1 MQNIYLCLTAFARG
15 TYPEDAAIAG
25 AFDELMS
32 GDAPDAAIGGFLV
45 GLAALGERPS
55 DIAAGARALR
65 SRMTRI
71 EAPAGAIDT
80 CGTGGDGKGAWN
92 ISTTAA
98 IIAAGA
104 GATVAK
110 HGNRAASS
118 KSGSS
123 DVLAQLGVKLDCP
136 PEAVERS
143 LAEARVGFLYAPAHH
158 AAVRHVGPA
167 RQALKVRTVFN
178 LLGPLSNPAGVKRQ
192 LLGVYDKRWLVP
204 IAEALRDLGC
214 EHALVICGQ
223 DGMDELTTTTG
234 SDIAELRDGEIREY
248 SFHPG
253 EAGLALVEEAD
264 LQGGTPADNAAAIRA
279 LLDGEAGPFRDIAIL
294 NAGAALMLA
303 GLATSIPEG
312 TTLAAA
318 AVDDG
323 RARAALARM
332 VAISSGE
339 A

>member
-15 TYPEDAAIAG
+15 TYPDDTAIAG

-136 PEAVERS
+136 PAAVERS
-143 LAEARVGFLYAPAHH
+143 LAEARVGFLFAPAHH

-192 LLGVYDKRWLVP
+192 LLGVYDRRWLVP

-234 SDIAELRDGEIREY
+234 SDIAELRDGDIREY
-248 SFHPG
+248 SFHPE
-253 EAGLALVEEAD
+253 EAGLSLVREAD
-264 LQGGTPADNAAAIRA
+264 LQGGTPADNADAIRA
-279 LLDGEAGPFRDIAIL
+279 LLDGQHGAFRDIAIL
-294 NAGAALMLA
+294 NAGAALVLA

-312 TTLAAA
+312 TSLAAA

-323 RARAALARM
+323 RAKAALTRM
-332 VAISSGE
+332 VAISNGE

>member
-1 MQNIYLCLTAFARG
+1 MQNISECLTAFARG
-15 TYPEDAAIAG
+15 DFPADAAIAG

-32 GDAPDAAIGGFLV
+32 GDVPDAAIGGFLI

-55 DIAAGARALR
+55 DIASGARALR

-71 EAPAGAIDT
+71 SAPDGAIDT

-104 GATVAK
+104 GAIVAK

-136 PEAVERS
+136 PAAVERS

-234 SDIAELRDGEIREY
+234 SDIAELKDGKIQSY
-248 SFHPG
+248 SFHPE
-253 EAGLALVEEAD
+253 EAGLALVAESD
-264 LQGGTPADNAAAIRA
+264 LQGGTPQRNAEAIRA
-279 LLDGEAGPFRDIAIL
+279 LLDGAPGAFRDIAVL

-303 GLATSIPEG
+303 GLADTIPAG
-312 TTLAAA
+312 TRLAEAA
-318 AVDDG
+318 IDDG
-323 RARAALARM
+323 RAKAALDRM

>member
-1 MQNIYLCLTAFARG
+1 MHNISLCLTAFARG
-15 TYPEDAAIAG
+15 EFPADTAIAG

-32 GDAPDAAIGGFLV
+32 GDVADAAIGGFLI

-55 DIAAGARALR
+55 DIASGARALR

-71 EAPAGAIDT
+71 NAPEGAIDT

-104 GATVAK
+104 GAIVAK

-123 DVLAQLGVKLDCP
+123 DVLGQLGVKLDCAP
-136 PEAVERS
+136 ALVERS
-143 LAEARVGFLYAPAHH
+143 LNEARVGFLYAPAHH

-204 IAEALRDLGC
+204 MATALRDLGC
-214 EHALVICGQ
+214 ERALVMCGQ

-248 SFHPG
+248 SFHPE
-253 EAGLALVEEAD
+253 EAGLPVVSDEALH
-264 LQGGTPADNAAAIRA
+264 GGTPQENAAAIRA
-279 LLDGEAGPFRDIAIL
+279 LLDGETGAFRDIAVL

-303 GLATSIPEG
+303 GLAETIPAG
-312 TTLAAA
+312 AVLAAA
-318 AVDDG
+318 AIDDG
-323 RARAALARM
+323 RAKAALDRM
-332 VAISSGE
+332 VAISNGE

>member
-15 TYPEDAAIAG
+15 TYPDDAAIAG

-71 EAPAGAIDT
+71 EAPVGAIDT

-136 PEAVERS
+136 PAAVERS
-143 LAEARVGFLYAPAHH
+143 LAEARVGFLFAPAHH

-234 SDIAELRDGEIREY
+234 SDIAELRDGDIREY
-248 SFHPG
+248 SFHPE
-253 EAGLALVEEAD
+253 EAGLALVREAD

-279 LLDGEAGPFRDIAIL
+279 LLDGQQGAFRDIAIL
-294 NAGAALMLA
+294 NAGAALVLA
-303 GLATSIPEG
+303 GLATTIPEG
-312 TTLAAA
+312 TSLAAA
-318 AVDDG
+318 AIDDG
-323 RARAALARM
+323 RAKAALMRM
-332 VAISSGE
+332 VAISNGE

>member
-15 TYPEDAAIAG
+15 TYPEDAAITG

-104 GATVAK
+104 GAIVAK

-248 SFHPG
+248 SFHPE
-253 EAGLALVEEAD
+253 EAGLTLVEEAD

-279 LLDGEAGPFRDIAIL
+279 LLDGETGPFRDIAIL
-294 NAGAALMLA
+294 NAGAALVLA
-303 GLATSIPEG
+303 GLASSIPEG
-312 TTLAAA
+312 STLAAA

-332 VAISSGE
+332 VAISNGE

>member
-1 MQNIYLCLTAFARG
+1 MQNISLCLNAFSRG

-32 GDAPDAAIGGFLV
+32 GDVADAAIGGFLI
-45 GLAALGERPS
+45 GLAALGERPV
-55 DIAAGARALR
+55 DIAAGARAMR

-71 EAPAGAIDT
+71 TAPEGAIDT

-92 ISTTAA
+92 ISTAAA

-136 PEAVERS
+136 PQVVERA
-143 LAEARVGFLYAPAHH
+143 LLEARVGFLYAPAHH

-167 RQALKVRTVFN
+167 RQNLGVRTVFN

-204 IAEALRDLGC
+204 MAEALRNLGC
-214 EHALVICGQ
+214 EHALLMCGE
-223 DGMDELTTTTG
+223 DGMDELTTTG
-234 SDIAELRDGEIREY
+234 ASNIAELRDGAIREY
-248 SFHPG
+248 SFHPE
-253 EAGLALVEEAD
+253 EAGLPLASAEA
-264 LQGGTPADNAAAIRA
+264 LQGGSPQMNADAIRA
-279 LLDGEAGPFRDIAIL
+279 LLDGETGAFRDIAVL
-294 NAGAALMLA
+294 NAGAALLLA
-303 GLATSIPEG
+303 GLADTIADG
-312 TTLAAA
+312 TRLAEA

-323 RARAALARM
+323 RAKAALTRM
-332 VAISSGE
+332 VAISHGE

>member
-15 TYPEDAAIAG
+15 TYPDDAAIAG

-71 EAPAGAIDT
+71 EAPVGAIDT

-136 PEAVERS
+136 PAAVERS
-143 LAEARVGFLYAPAHH
+143 LAEARVGFLFAPAHH

-234 SDIAELRDGEIREY
+234 SDIAELRDGDIREY
-248 SFHPG
+248 SFHPE
-253 EAGLALVEEAD
+253 EAGLALVREAD

-279 LLDGEAGPFRDIAIL
+279 LLDGQQGAFRDIAIL
-294 NAGAALMLA
+294 NAGAALVLA

-312 TTLAAA
+312 TRLAAA

-323 RARAALARM
+323 RAKTALTRM
-332 VAISSGE
+332 VAISNGE

>member
-15 TYPEDAAIAG
+15 TYPDDAAIAG

-71 EAPAGAIDT
+71 EAPVGAIDT

-136 PEAVERS
+136 PAAVERS
-143 LAEARVGFLYAPAHH
+143 LAEARVGFLFAPAHH

-192 LLGVYDKRWLVP
+192 LLGVYDRRWLVP

-234 SDIAELRDGEIREY
+234 SDIAELRDGDIREY
-248 SFHPG
+248 SFHPE
-253 EAGLALVEEAD
+253 EAGLALVREAD

-279 LLDGEAGPFRDIAIL
+279 LLDGQQGAFRDIAIL
-294 NAGAALMLA
+294 NAGAALVLA
-303 GLATSIPEG
+303 GLATTIPEG
-312 TTLAAA
+312 TSLAAA
-318 AVDDG
+318 AIDDG
-323 RARAALARM
+323 RAKAALMRM
-332 VAISSGE
+332 VAISNGE

>member
-15 TYPEDAAIAG
+15 TYPDDAAIAG

-71 EAPAGAIDT
+71 EAPVGAIDT

-123 DVLAQLGVKLDCP
+123 DVLAHLGVKLDCP
-136 PEAVERS
+136 PAAVERS
-143 LAEARVGFLYAPAHH
+143 LAEARVGFLFAPAHH

-234 SDIAELRDGEIREY
+234 SDIAELRDGDIREY
-248 SFHPG
+248 SFHPE
-253 EAGLALVEEAD
+253 EAGLALVREAD

-279 LLDGEAGPFRDIAIL
+279 LLDGQQGAFRDIAIL
-294 NAGAALMLA
+294 NAGAALVLA
-303 GLATSIPEG
+303 GLATTIPEG
-312 TTLAAA
+312 TSLAAA
-318 AVDDG
+318 AIDDG
-323 RARAALARM
+323 RAKAALMRM
-332 VAISSGE
+332 VAISNGE

>member
-15 TYPEDAAIAG
+15 TYPDDAAIAG

-71 EAPAGAIDT
+71 EAPVGAIDT

-136 PEAVERS
+136 PAAVERS
-143 LAEARVGFLYAPAHH
+143 LAEARVGFLFAPAHH

-192 LLGVYDKRWLVP
+192 LLGVYDRRWLVP

-234 SDIAELRDGEIREY
+234 SDIAELRDGDIREY
-248 SFHPG
+248 SFHPD
-253 EAGLALVEEAD
+253 EAGLALVREAD

-279 LLDGEAGPFRDIAIL
+279 LLDGQQGAFRDIAIL
-294 NAGAALMLA
+294 NAGAALVLA
-303 GLATSIPEG
+303 GLATTIPEG
-312 TTLAAA
+312 TSLAAA
-318 AVDDG
+318 AIDDG
-323 RARAALARM
+323 RAKAALMRM
-332 VAISSGE
+332 VAISNGE